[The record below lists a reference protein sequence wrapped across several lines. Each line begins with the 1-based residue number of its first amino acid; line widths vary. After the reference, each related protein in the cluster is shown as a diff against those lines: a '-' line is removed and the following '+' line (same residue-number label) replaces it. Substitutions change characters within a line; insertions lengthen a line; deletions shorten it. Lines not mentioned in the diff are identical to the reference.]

1 MTKICDLPRDLA
13 EEVLSRL
20 PVTSPR
26 ALRFTCKKWNTLSKC
41 RSFTKKQI
49 GREQAEAKK
58 KKQEK
63 AFQAI
68 MTMNYKVYL
77 MSVNLD
83 GIHKDD
89 DNVQSSIKQKGKL
102 ISLNGADQIDISKVY
117 HCHGLLLC
125 ITNDINSRL
134 MVLNPYCG
142 QARWIEPRDSYC
154 RDSYALGYEMKNNVN
169 RSYKILRCVNDFK
182 DMSEMSIE
190 PRTRIC
196 EFEIYN
202 FDSHSWKSK
211 TVKVTPNDWDIF
223 YGCSGVSVKG
233 NTYWFVQERIPPLEE
248 IPIDVIDEL
257 REAPSFLICFDFTT
271 EKFGSRLPLPFP
283 CLRNDTVTLSSV
295 GEEKLAVLYHRWDSM
310 YTKIWISNKIDQ
322 PNALSWSE
330 LFLNMG
336 KMRPLEMRSA
346 TFFVDEEKK
355 LAVVFD
361 KGKSV
366 YNPTCNTA
374 YIVGEDGYSKQVD
387 LGESVD
393 KYLFPRVYSY
403 VPSCEQI

>member
-89 DNVQSSIKQKGKL
+89 DNVQSSIKQK
-102 ISLNGADQIDISKVY
+102 
-117 HCHGLLLC
+117 
-125 ITNDINSRL
+125 
-134 MVLNPYCG
+134 
-142 QARWIEPRDSYC
+142 ARWIEPRDSYC